1 MEFQRNLNL
10 LQIKEVEI
18 EGGDIIR
25 VRICVQVL
33 YESYLESCMS
43 PTPTHS

>member
-18 EGGDIIR
+18 EGGGGDIIR

-33 YESYLESCMS
+33 YEF
-43 PTPTHS
+43 